1 MVGWAAKHGIGVI
14 VDLHGA
20 PGSQNGQHHSGVSD
34 GQTGLFSSP
43 DNVKK
48 TISLLEYLTST
59 FVNVP
64 NVVGIQLLN
73 EPLNVPELYNFYNT
87 VLDAVRSLGPEA
99 KAFPFYLHDAFNIHQ
114 GADYVRSRG
123 SEWTVLDRHSYFVFT
138 PDDNAKPASAH
149 STDIARSG
157 DLGAEMIHIGRNL
170 NGNLITG
177 EWSCALSYTSLAA
190 EVDSVNARRVF
201 CESQQQTYVDAGSGY
216 HFWSYKKE
224 NCDEDPSWCFREAV
238 GNALPSTFFSY
249 DIQIGPQNLHLALGA
264 ELSTPLAAQSKLP
277 APGAPPIAPSSKPS
291 QQMVSGGKRNSGP
304 NELHGQS
311 PIPKNK
317 AQDTETQTHEESSAQ
332 VRRWHS
338 RDHKAHK
345 IHEHRSRYRLRQA
358 KDAPDGSHIAPSET
372 IDSTIQDTSTKSTL
386 SLSSKP
392 PMVTSSRTAS
402 SSNSVPLSPAHQAIQ
417 RGFSDGFMTAK
428 LFAQQGPAHGSSIIV
443 PGKEG
448 YYREWFDKGLVQ
460 GEMMV
465 AQVIERMNA
474 ADRKSVV

>member
-1 MVGWAAKHGIGVI
+1 
-14 VDLHGA
+14 
-20 PGSQNGQHHSGVSD
+20 
-34 GQTGLFSSP
+34 
-43 DNVKK
+43 
-48 TISLLEYLTST
+48 
-59 FVNVP
+59 
-64 NVVGIQLLN
+64 
-73 EPLNVPELYNFYNT
+73 
-87 VLDAVRSLGPEA
+87 
-99 KAFPFYLHDAFNIHQ
+99 
-114 GADYVRSRG
+114 
-123 SEWTVLDRHSYFVFT
+123 
-138 PDDNAKPASAH
+138 
-149 STDIARSG
+149 
-157 DLGAEMIHIGRNL
+157 
-170 NGNLITG
+170 
-177 EWSCALSYTSLAA
+177 
-190 EVDSVNARRVF
+190 
-201 CESQQQTYVDAGSGY
+201 
-216 HFWSYKKE
+216 
-224 NCDEDPSWCFREAV
+224 
-238 GNALPSTFFSY
+238 
-249 DIQIGPQNLHLALGA
+249 

-332 VRRWHS
+332 VIVPDFGKNPPPHEKMHAEEVYQTDKIHQVRRWHS

-345 IHEHRSRYRLRQA
+345 IHEHRSRYRLRQD

-428 LFAQQGPAHGSSIIV
+428 LFAQQGPGMSRLGFKWQYVEDSLRAHGSSIIV

-474 ADRKSVV
+474 A